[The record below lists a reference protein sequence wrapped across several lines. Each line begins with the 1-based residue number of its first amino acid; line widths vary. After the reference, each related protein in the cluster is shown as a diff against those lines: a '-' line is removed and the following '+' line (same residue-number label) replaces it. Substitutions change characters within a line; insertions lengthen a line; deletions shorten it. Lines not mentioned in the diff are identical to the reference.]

1 MEKIKSFVSKHP
13 QWTSWIVL
21 AIGMVAILVWSARDV
36 GLLPGQWAALII
48 ATILVAGLAV
58 WIIGWEDE
66 EEEEEPLEQAPEKR
80 ARKERTTKGLTSK
93 VRGRLG
99 GPKKTLEQRAEEPIE
114 ELVEEPAAKLAEDPA
129 DIEAPPL
136 PPKEDATA
144 S

>member
-1 MEKIKSFVSKHP
+1 MEKIKRFVTEHP

-66 EEEEEPLEQAPEKR
+66 DEEEEADAAASVDAAASADADVPAD
-80 ARKERTTKGLTSK
+80 AD
-93 VRGRLG
+93 V
-99 GPKKTLEQRAEEPIE
+99 A
-114 ELVEEPAAKLAEDPA
+114 VEEDAVEAEPAT
-129 DIEAPPL
+129 
-136 PPKEDATA
+136 EDAEPDVAEATDGPEA
-144 S
+144 ADDGEAEA

>member
-1 MEKIKSFVSKHP
+1 MDKIKNFVNEHP

-66 EEEEEPLEQAPEKR
+66 EEPEETEEEVRPRGGLFRRKASQQAE
-80 ARKERTTKGLTSK
+80 AETETDA
-93 VRGRLG
+93 
-99 GPKKTLEQRAEEPIE
+99 AEE
-114 ELVEEPAAKLAEDPA
+114 
-129 DIEAPPL
+129 
-136 PPKEDATA
+136 A
-144 S
+144 SGS